1 MTQEL
6 FQEWMLLNLLR
17 NRLTDSELK
26 RLYEL
31 EDRTPIKPLINDNK
45 IVENYL
51 PF

>member
-17 NRLTDSELK
+17 NRLTDNELK

-31 EDRTPIKPLINDNK
+31 EDRTPIKPLIIDSK
-45 IVENYL
+45 IAEYYL